1 MKQKSEF
8 KDALHL
14 FCKEIGVPVSLVV
27 DPSGEQT
34 SKDVRIFCNHLG
46 TTLRILQESTQWA
59 NRAELYIGF
68 LKEAVRKDMRRS
80 NSPLTLWD
88 YCAERRELIHNLTP
102 HDIFQTGN
110 ATPHEYQFGSQGDI
124 SNLCNYD
131 WYDWCYYREEGTN
144 AFPFSKEILGRVL
157 GPSKNEGNEMAQSIL
172 THKGTVVPRRS
183 VRRLT
188 DSKLV

>member
-1 MKQKSEF
+1 MCIKYPHYEH
-8 KDALHL
+8 DATK
-14 FCKEIGVPVSLVV
+14 F
-27 DPSGEQT
+27 DGEVNI
-34 SKDVRIFCNHLG
+34 D
-46 TTLRILQESTQWA
+46 
-59 NRAELYIGF
+59 YGF
-68 LKEAVRKDMRRS
+68 DC
-80 NSPLTLWD
+80 
-88 YCAERRELIHNLTP
+88 Y
-102 HDIFQTGN
+102 

-144 AFPFSKEILGRVL
+144 AFPFSKEILGHVL

-172 THKGTVVPRRS
+172 THKGTVVPQRS